1 MQRSRNDPTWLVTRR
16 ESVWTGI
23 VSGSIVSCGVVQI
36 YIYIHTHIH
45 TKYVAKVIGAEWKP
59 IMRTSSRGD
68 RWSSARSSTLLAPR
82 GSNQLEPSG
91 ESINDI
97 STKIFFN
104 KRAGSPCEPS
114 LCGRPSWQRR
124 RSVRQKETFQFPLQ
138 AVTPVPGSGLKWQK
152 RGLVYLSKGIS

>member
-1 MQRSRNDPTWLVTRR
+1 MTAQLVRNSCSHSATIAKWSDLVGNTSWISVNRDCFR
-16 ESVWTGI
+16 EHCLLW
-23 VSGSIVSCGVVQI
+23 CRPNI

-97 STKIFFN
+97 STKIFLTN
-104 KRAGSPCEPS
+104 EPAPRANRASAAGLRDNEDAP
-114 LCGRPSWQRR
+114 LGRKKLS
-124 RSVRQKETFQFPLQ
+124 SF
-138 AVTPVPGSGLKWQK
+138 
-152 RGLVYLSKGIS
+152 LSKR